1 MKPLTQR
8 ELTCLQ
14 WVAIG
19 KTSWETGRILGLAE
33 RTINFHIQ
41 NACRKLG
48 VHGRQAA
55 ITAALRTGLLSFDD
69 ESGLPSSSQE
79 QSPRVKSP
87 LSGTLPEVAHELIPT
102 STRSGPSGS
111 RTSHQNTARH

>member
-1 MKPLTQR
+1 MKPLTER

-55 ITAALRTGLLSFDD
+55 ITMALQTGQLGLADNPHAPAPIVIPKKAAGQQA
-69 ESGLPSSSQE
+69 EAE
-79 QSPRVKSP
+79 QS
-87 LSGTLPEVAHELIPT
+87 A
-102 STRSGPSGS
+102 
-111 RTSHQNTARH
+111 

>member
-1 MKPLTQR
+1 MKPLTER
-8 ELTCLQ
+8 ELACLQ

-19 KTSWETGRILGLAE
+19 KTSWETGRILGVAE

-55 ITAALRTGLLSFDD
+55 IITAMRTGLLCFDD
-69 ESGLPSSSQE
+69 EAPGAAPIIV
-79 QSPRVKSP
+79 P
-87 LSGTLPEVAHELIPT
+87 
-102 STRSGPSGS
+102 
-111 RTSHQNTARH
+111 ARGKN